1 MSELLKSAKRNFAKK
16 HEEYGLVTCVDERAY
31 TCGFVEGVL
40 YTNDIFALQIQ
51 MLQAKL
57 RGFEKQMRPDCPTL
71 NRQS

>member
-1 MSELLKSAKRNFAKK
+1 MSEMLKSAKRNFAKK

-51 MLQAKL
+51 MLQAKVKEMQK
-57 RGFEKQMRPDCPTL
+57 EKETDYPTL

>member
-1 MSELLKSAKRNFAKK
+1 MSELLKSDKRNFAKK

-51 MLQAKL
+51 MLQAKVKEL
-57 RGFEKQMRPDCPTL
+57 ESQMQPDYPTL
-71 NRQS
+71 NRQQ

>member
-31 TCGFVEGVL
+31 TCGFVEGVIHC
-40 YTNDIFALQIQ
+40 NDIFALQIE
-51 MLQAKL
+51 MLQAKVREL
-57 RGFEKQMRPDCPTL
+57 EKEKQPDCPTL

>member
-31 TCGFVEGVL
+31 TCGFVEGVIHC
-40 YTNDIFALQIQ
+40 NDIFALQIE
-51 MLQAKL
+51 MLQSKVREL
-57 RGFEKQMRPDCPTL
+57 EKEKQPDYPTL